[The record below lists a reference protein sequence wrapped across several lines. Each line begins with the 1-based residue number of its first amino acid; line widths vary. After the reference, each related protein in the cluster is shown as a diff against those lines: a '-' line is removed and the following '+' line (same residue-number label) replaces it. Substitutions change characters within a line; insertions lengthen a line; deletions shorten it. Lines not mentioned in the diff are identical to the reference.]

1 MNRELIHII
10 EQMSKERGI
19 PKESIIE
26 TLESALLSA
35 VRKKYGLQVEINI
48 TIDHESGEI
57 AMNAL
62 KKIVAKVTNPEEE
75 ISLKDAKKID
85 SSKKVDDEV
94 ETPISLE
101 NFGRIAAQT
110 AKQVLFQR
118 VREAEKEAIFEE
130 YKDRAGE
137 IVSGVIIRK
146 EKGSYF
152 VALGRAEAVLPIK
165 STLPTENLKR
175 GETVRT
181 YIEEVKVTQ
190 KGPIILLS
198 RSHPNFVAELFKME
212 IPEIYEGLVV
222 IKDIVREAGDRT
234 KLTVS
239 SKNPMVDPV
248 GACVGMKGTRVQSI
262 VRELRGE
269 RIDIIPWMEDPRV
282 LLAKALSPAIVES
295 IGINEE
301 EKSAM
306 VVVNDQQLSIAIG
319 KKGQNVR
326 LAMKLTGWDID
337 IISETEYNKMR
348 RGEIE
353 MQLGELTS
361 ESEANEKD
369 QASASENETNEGEQA
384 SESESEKKEEDQA
397 SESESE
403 TKKEEQ
409 ASESVSEINE
419 EDKASEDEQ
428 ED

>member
-1 MNRELIHII
+1 MNRDLIHII

-19 PKESIIE
+19 PKESILE

-35 VRKKYGLQVEINI
+35 VRKKYGIDLEIHAK
-48 TIDHESGEI
+48 IDTESGEI
-57 AMNAL
+57 SITAL
-62 KKIVAKVTNPEEE
+62 KKVVKKVTDPMSE
-75 ISLKDAKKID
+75 ISLKDAQKID
-85 SSKKVDDEV
+85 SSKGLDD
-94 ETPISLE
+94 TIDSPISLD

-130 YKDRAGE
+130 YKDKAGE
-137 IVSGVIIRK
+137 IVSGVVIRR
-146 EKGSYF
+146 EKGSYY
-152 VALGRAEAVLPIK
+152 VALGRAEATLPIK
-165 STLPTENLKR
+165 STLPTESLKR
-175 GETVRT
+175 GETIRT
-181 YIEEVKVTQ
+181 YIEEVKVTSR
-190 KGPIILLS
+190 GPVILLS
-198 RSHPNFVAELFKME
+198 RTHPNFVAELFKME

-222 IKDIVREAGDRT
+222 IKEIVREAGDRT

-269 RIDIIPWMEDPRV
+269 RIDIIPWTDDPRV
-282 LLAKALSPAIVES
+282 LIAKALSPANVES

-348 RGEIE
+348 KGEIE
-353 MQLGELTS
+353 MQLGELQ
-361 ESEANEKD
+361 N
-369 QASASENETNEGEQA
+369 ENEIN
-384 SESESEKKEEDQA
+384 EEDQA
-397 SESESE
+397 SE
-403 TKKEEQ
+403 
-409 ASESVSEINE
+409 
-419 EDKASEDEQ
+419 DEQ
-428 ED
+428 QK

>member
-19 PKESIIE
+19 PQESIIE

-35 VRKKYGLQVEINI
+35 VRKKYGLELEINI
-48 TIDHESGEI
+48 KIDRESGEI
-57 AMNAL
+57 VITAL
-62 KKIVAKVTNPEEE
+62 KKVVQAVKNSQEE
-75 ISLKDAKKID
+75 ISLKDAKKVDPDVNID
-85 SSKKVDDEV
+85 DTQESQ
-94 ETPISLE
+94 ISLE

-130 YKDRAGE
+130 FKDRAGE
-137 IVSGVIIRK
+137 IVSGVVIRR
-146 EKGSYF
+146 EKGCYY

-181 YIEEVKVTQ
+181 YIEEVKVTS
-190 KGPIILLS
+190 KGPVILLS
-198 RSHPNFVAELFKME
+198 RAHPNFVAELFKME
-212 IPEIYEGLVV
+212 IPEIYEGLVE
-222 IKDIVREAGDRT
+222 IKKIVREAGDRT

-239 SKNPMVDPV
+239 SKNAMVDPV

-269 RIDIIPWMEDPRV
+269 RIDIIPWTDDLRV
-282 LLAKALSPAIVES
+282 LIANALSPAVVES

-306 VVVNDQQLSIAIG
+306 VVVSDQQLSIAIG

-337 IISETEYNKMR
+337 IISDTEYNKMR
-348 RGEIE
+348 K
-353 MQLGELTS
+353 GELETQL
-361 ESEANEKD
+361 EDELNEL
-369 QASASENETNEGEQA
+369 
-384 SESESEKKEEDQA
+384 
-397 SESESE
+397 
-403 TKKEEQ
+403 
-409 ASESVSEINE
+409 NE
-419 EDKASEDEQ
+419 EERASEDEN
-428 ED
+428 EEE

>member
-1 MNRELIHII
+1 MNRDLIHII

-19 PKESIIE
+19 PTESIIA

-35 VRKKYGLQVEINI
+35 VRKKYGLEQEINI
-48 TIDHESGEI
+48 KIDTESGEI
-57 AMNAL
+57 VIKAV
-62 KKIVAKVTNPEEE
+62 KKVVETVKDSREE
-75 ISLKDAKKID
+75 ISLKEAQTLDPANNID
-85 SSKKVDDEV
+85 DMVEV
-94 ETPISLE
+94 PVSLE

-130 YKDRAGE
+130 FKDRAGE
-137 IVSGVIIRK
+137 IVSGVVIRR

-175 GETVRT
+175 GETVRA
-181 YIEEVKVTQ
+181 YIEEVKVTP
-190 KGPIILLS
+190 KGPVILLS

-212 IPEIYEGLVV
+212 IPEIYEGMVE
-222 IKDIVREAGDRT
+222 IIGIVREAGERT

-239 SKNPMVDPV
+239 SKNSMVDPV

-269 RIDIIPWMEDPRV
+269 RIDIIPWTEDLRV
-282 LLAKALSPAIVES
+282 LIAKALSPAAVES

-319 KKGQNVR
+319 KRGQNVR

-348 RGEIE
+348 KGEIE
-353 MQLGELTS
+353 TQLGEELS
-361 ESEANEKD
+361 EI
-369 QASASENETNEGEQA
+369 
-384 SESESEKKEEDQA
+384 KE
-397 SESESE
+397 
-403 TKKEEQ
+403 EEQ
-409 ASESVSEINE
+409 AS
-419 EDKASEDEQ
+419 KDEQ
-428 ED
+428 QE